1 MTSLELAYGVY
12 KLRPIRRANPRKHAN
27 FPVSDLSKPTP
38 PFKPPL
44 PLREGSK
51 SVEPQR
57 LPQLRSASP
66 DMAVLFGRKEEA
78 GGSTDKDMDRLES
91 LAMRNIC
98 ARSELLAIQQRLVD
112 ITVKTR
118 LEARPRKLPPL
129 S

>member
-12 KLRPIRRANPRKHAN
+12 KLRPIRRANPRKRAN
-27 FPVSDLSKPTP
+27 YPVSDLSKPTP

-44 PLREGSK
+44 LLREGSK

-57 LPQLRSASP
+57 LPQLRSVSP
-66 DMAVLFGRKEEA
+66 DFAILPGRKEEA
-78 GGSTDKDMDRLES
+78 GVPMDKEIDRLES
-91 LAMRNIC
+91 LAMRNVC

-112 ITVKTR
+112 ISVKTR

>member
-12 KLRPIRRANPRKHAN
+12 KFRPNRKVNPRKRVNYPAT
-27 FPVSDLSKPTP
+27 DLSKPTP
-38 PFKPPL
+38 SFKPPQ

-51 SVEPQR
+51 SVEPPH
-57 LPQLRSASP
+57 LPHLRSASP
-66 DMAVLFGRKEEA
+66 DSVYPARKDEIGNA
-78 GGSTDKDMDRLES
+78 MDREMNKLES
-91 LAMRNIC
+91 LAMRNIS

-112 ITVKTR
+112 ISVKAR